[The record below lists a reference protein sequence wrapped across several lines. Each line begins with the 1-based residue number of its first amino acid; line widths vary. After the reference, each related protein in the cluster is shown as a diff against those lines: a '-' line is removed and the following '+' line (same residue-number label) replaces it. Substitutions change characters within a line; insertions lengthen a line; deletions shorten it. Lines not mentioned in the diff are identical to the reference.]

1 MILAFWI
8 LLVLPNQVWKF
19 PMGLEWFEQIITVI
33 VILGKRHTHYWRSAL
48 TLWNQNIMKKSPPIN
63 SKCQQ
68 QKTPAALLVSLTAR
82 LLWSLFLHVSPCFST
97 TLLPALFLIS
107 LQEVSLQ
114 SDAELSPHGWHVI
127 PVNSCEDG
135 AILVPDSAAAAM
147 PCLGHHLSRWPW
159 CHRKQR
165 ATNFASKCSHFAELH
180 LLKRTCHFFILAS
193 CLATYCDL

>member
-8 LLVLPNQVWKF
+8 LLVSPNQVWNF

-33 VILGKRHTHYWRSAL
+33 VILGKKHTHYWRSAL
-48 TLWNQNIMKKSPPIN
+48 TLWNQNIMKESPPIN
-63 SKCQQ
+63 LKCQQ

-114 SDAELSPHGWHVI
+114 SDAELSPQWVTYH
-127 PVNSCEDG
+127 SCKLLWRWCCSSSRFCCCRDALFG
-135 AILVPDSAAAAM
+135 SSSLSLALM
-147 PCLGHHLSRWPW
+147 PSE
-159 CHRKQR
+159 
-165 ATNFASKCSHFAELH
+165 TTSHKFC
-180 LLKRTCHFFILAS
+180 K
-193 CLATYCDL
+193 